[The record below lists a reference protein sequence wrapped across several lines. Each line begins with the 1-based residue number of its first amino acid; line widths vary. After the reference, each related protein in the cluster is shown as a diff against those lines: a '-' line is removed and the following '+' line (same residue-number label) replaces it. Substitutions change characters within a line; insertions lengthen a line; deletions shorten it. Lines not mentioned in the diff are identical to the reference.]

1 MGTGAIS
8 AQLSHS
14 NWKLFWKVKLLARIL
29 TCVWKIM
36 QDSFPM
42 FETLQRRGVMNSA
55 NCLMCDS
62 EVESTSHLF
71 LQCNFARVVWHGSA
85 LAIRTTEL
93 NSFSVK
99 QWIWNYIK
107 TNSIT
112 GSMKMELLQA
122 MFTLLW
128 SIWNHRNMVLRKGKV
143 PNPMEVV
150 LMS

>member
-14 NWKLFWKVKLLARIL
+14 NWKLFWKVKLPARIL

-93 NSFSVK
+93 NTFSVK

-107 TNSIT
+107 TKYHRRHENGASAGYVHSPLVNLEPQKY
-112 GSMKMELLQA
+112 GSSQRE
-122 MFTLLW
+122 
-128 SIWNHRNMVLRKGKV
+128 G
-143 PNPMEVV
+143 P
-150 LMS
+150 

>member
-1 MGTGAIS
+1 
-8 AQLSHS
+8 
-14 NWKLFWKVKLLARIL
+14 
-29 TCVWKIM
+29 
-36 QDSFPM
+36 
-42 FETLQRRGVMNSA
+42 MNSA
-55 NCLMCDS
+55 DCLMCDS

-93 NSFSVK
+93 NTFSVK

-112 GSMKMELLQA
+112 GSMKMELPQA

-128 SIWNHRNMVLRKGKV
+128 SIWNHRNMVLHKGKV